1 MTSHKRSI
9 LVTVI
14 ESIDLC
20 YAIKQGEFIMSN
32 AMEIVDITPDLLQ
45 TILTTFNTDNE
56 RELTR
61 KIIECYVENGFTV
74 KVKQYNQ
81 PCMKGTYRILCFI
94 KKSAEAVIINN
105 KGMGRDGV
113 SFQIRIDEIGIFE
126 RLNELSENI
135 KKQILNAT
143 DCSYCSSK
151 CEGKK
156 YIFTY
161 QGNEYT
167 KCRFICNNF
176 YFQNISN
183 NDIND
188 FMDIINNEILY
199 NQTHIKKSKS

>member
-32 AMEIVDITPDLLQ
+32 AMEIVNITPGLLQ

-61 KIIECYVENGFTV
+61 KI
-74 KVKQYNQ
+74 
-81 PCMKGTYRILCFI
+81 
-94 KKSAEAVIINN
+94 
-105 KGMGRDGV
+105 
-113 SFQIRIDEIGIFE
+113 FE

-135 KKQILNAT
+135 RKQILNAT

-151 CEGKK
+151 CECKK

-188 FMDIINNEILY
+188 LMDIINNEILY
-199 NQTHIKKSKS
+199 NQTHTKKSKF